1 MKSEQMM
8 FIKIFMQK
16 NFCLMLVIIHK
27 IQTFFDHVNNEVI
40 AKMKD
45 DFKGYIISEFV
56 GLKSYM
62 DSLIA
67 VDGEESLE

>member
-1 MKSEQMM
+1 
-8 FIKIFMQK
+8 
-16 NFCLMLVIIHK
+16 MLVIIHK